1 MGKPSE
7 QQLAAVIP
15 LSRAGPDEALVA
27 LLREGAPGAGQALFD
42 AYGGYVRKVLTRVLG
57 RDPELGDL
65 VQEVFLLAL
74 ESLHKLEN
82 PRALRGWLAQMAV
95 FRARHC
101 LRRRKQWR
109 IVSFFAP
116 EELPPGRVMQPD
128 LEASEA
134 LRTTYRLLSSLNI
147 DEQIAF
153 TLRFIEGME
162 LREVAGACGVSLAT
176 TKRRLVRAEA
186 RFLALAR
193 LEPSLAQWVGEAP

>member
-1 MGKPSE
+1 
-7 QQLAAVIP
+7 
-15 LSRAGPDEALVA
+15 
-27 LLREGAPGAGQALFD
+27 
-42 AYGGYVRKVLTRVLG
+42 
-57 RDPELGDL
+57 
-65 VQEVFLLAL
+65 
-74 ESLHKLEN
+74 
-82 PRALRGWLAQMAV
+82 
-95 FRARHC
+95 
-101 LRRRKQWR
+101 
-109 IVSFFAP
+109 
-116 EELPPGRVMQPD
+116 MQPD